1 VAGTPPTM
9 PLLERAVTA
18 AFAALARLRSARA
31 VHPHGVLLA
40 GRLRLEPGSATA
52 AAIGGPPQRPVLVRA
67 SKSAGTPGGWP
78 DVLGLALRVP
88 LDDGPLDLLLA
99 TVGSGR
105 LTSWVL
111 APARGWGR
119 TAYSTLLPYTVD
131 GRSALLGLEPEDPG
145 RAAGSRAEALAAAVD
160 TGPVAFTFVEWTRGG
175 RRAAGRLVLEGR
187 VPDPPPVS
195 FDPVLHHHPRL
206 RLAPVL
212 VRVREWAY
220 TGSRRGRGAP
230 PAAPAT
236 PPTGRLQPPLRRG
249 PGLTSARSLRTR
261 A

>member
-1 VAGTPPTM
+1 M
-9 PLLERAVTA
+9 PLLERAVTT
-18 AFAALARLRSARA
+18 AFTALARLRSARA

-52 AAIGGPPQRPVLVRA
+52 TAIDGPSERPVLVRA

-88 LDDGPLDLLLA
+88 VDGGPLDVLLA

-111 APARGWGR
+111 APATGWGR

-145 RAAGSRAEALAAAVD
+145 RAAGTRPGALAAAVD
-160 TGPVAFTFVEWTRGG
+160 AGPVAFTFVERTRGG
-175 RRAAGRLVLEGR
+175 RRTAGRLVLEGR
-187 VPDPPPVS
+187 VPDPAPVS
-195 FDPVLHHHPRL
+195 FDPVLHHHPHL

-230 PAAPAT
+230 PTTSA
-236 PPTGRLQPPLRRG
+236 PPLPGGCG
-249 PGLTSARSLRTR
+249 PAFHGHRPAAARSS
-261 A
+261 